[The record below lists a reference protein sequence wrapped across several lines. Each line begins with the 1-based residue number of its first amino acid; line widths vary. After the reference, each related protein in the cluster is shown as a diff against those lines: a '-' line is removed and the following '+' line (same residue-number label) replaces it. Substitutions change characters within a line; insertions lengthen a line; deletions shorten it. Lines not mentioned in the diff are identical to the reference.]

1 MKSDINMIKQLKQI
15 CLKISEKGKYAYS
28 TGLKASD
35 GVEVCVFIIVA
46 SYEQV
51 SRSYVH

>member
-15 CLKISEKGKYAYS
+15 CLKISEKSKYAYS
-28 TGLKASD
+28 TGLRASD

>member
-1 MKSDINMIKQLKQI
+1 MKSDINMIKQLEQI
-15 CLKISEKGKYAYS
+15 CLKISEKGKYAHS
-28 TGLKASD
+28 TGLRASD
-35 GVEVCVFIIVA
+35 GVEVCFYIKVA

>member
-1 MKSDINMIKQLKQI
+1 MKFDNYMIKQLEQI
-15 CLKISEKGKYAYS
+15 CLKTSEKGTRGYS
-28 TGLKASD
+28 TGIRASD